1 VSDWTLHTGDCLSVL
16 PTLPDASV
24 DSVITDPPAGISF
37 MGLEFD
43 SDRGG
48 RLKWVEWLASVLREC
63 LRVAKPGATAAVWAL
78 PRTSHW
84 TGCAIE
90 EAGWEIF
97 DVVTHLFGQG
107 FPKSLDVGKAID
119 RAAGAEREVVGVRP
133 GHEDFVDR
141 TNAHAGSRREGWDRP
156 WKADLEKVKANHLA
170 TAPATDAARLW
181 DGWHSGLKPAA
192 EFWWLARKPVE
203 KNYAHNALT
212 HGVSGLWVDGCRVE
226 GTPRTTHADG
236 NRRVTSSA
244 DGNVPMRMRP
254 HDATPAP
261 AGRYPADVVL
271 SHHPSCVRRG
281 TKRVKGS
288 NMPGPGHKAGPKPGS
303 VYGTMGDSETFHY
316 ADADGM
322 ETVEDWDCHPTLCPV
337 RLLDEQAGRLHV
349 CKPYARATDVENK
362 VYGKGLGAYSA
373 GQEPPAYG
381 DAGGPSRF
389 FTRFHYCGKASKR
402 ERGEGN
408 GHKTVKSLSLM
419 RWLCRLTKT
428 PTGGVVLDPF
438 AGSGTTLL
446 AALLEGR
453 RAIGIEKD
461 PGYAETARKRL
472 AGAQGPLFAHAAG
485 GEP

>member
-1 VSDWTLHTGDCLSVL
+1 VSDWTLHTGDCLEVL

-24 DSVITDPPAGISF
+24 DTVISDPPAGINF
-37 MGLEFD
+37 MQLEFD

-84 TGCAIE
+84 TGCALE

-97 DVVTHLFGQG
+97 DVVTHLFGAG
-107 FPKSLDVGKAID
+107 MPKGCDVGKAID
-119 RAAGAEREVVGVRP
+119 RAAGAEREVVG
-133 GHEDFVDR
+133 
-141 TNAHAGSRREGWDRP
+141 
-156 WKADLEKVKANHLA
+156 EKVYADGHVQRSNGTDLGRMNDDA
-170 TAPATDAARLW
+170 WRPTDGRTVTAPATDAARLW

-192 EFWWLARKPVE
+192 EFWWLARKPLDGT
-203 KNYAHNALT
+203 YACNALE
-212 HGVSGLWVDGCRVE
+212 HGVAGLNVDGTRIPTPDCYNCAPASSGYSGMSGYVR
-226 GTPRTTHADG
+226 GTGRQ
-236 NRRVTSSA
+236 SA
-244 DGNVPMRMRP
+244 DRG
-254 HDATPAP
+254 
-261 AGRYPADVVL
+261 GRYPANVVL

-281 TKRVKGS
+281 TRRVKGITGGTG
-288 NMPGPGHKAGPKPGS
+288 NHPGN
-303 VYGTMGDSETFHY
+303 VYGTRSREGEPVKDY

-322 ETVEDWDCHPTLCPV
+322 ETVEDWVCHEDCPV
-337 RLLDEQAGRLHV
+337 RLLDEQAGERKSGHLKKHAGDPV
-349 CKPYARATDVENK
+349 NDRWREWEGRTDERFRTAD
-362 VYGKGLGAYSA
+362 YEHAADS
-373 GQEPPAYG
+373 
-381 DAGGPSRF
+381 GGPSRF
-389 FTRFHYCGKASKR
+389 FTRMHYCGKASRR

-408 GHKTVKSLSLM
+408 NFPCVKPLSLM

-472 AGAQGPLFAHAAG
+472 AGAQGPLFAHAEG
-485 GEP
+485 NS